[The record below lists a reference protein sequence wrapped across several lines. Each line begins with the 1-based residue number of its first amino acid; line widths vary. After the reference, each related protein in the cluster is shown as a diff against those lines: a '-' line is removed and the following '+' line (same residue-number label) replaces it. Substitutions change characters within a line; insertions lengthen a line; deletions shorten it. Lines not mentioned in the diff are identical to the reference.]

1 MFLVGA
7 ILDAFLN
14 VVSDDHMSLLFEERL
29 LLLALQHQEVVQSIL
44 LQLLRLQLHKYVCKL
59 LLESEV
65 LTPHEEIEMLLHL
78 RILLD
83 LEQNIMTD
91 PVLIVQDAGS

>member
-29 LLLALQHQEVVQSIL
+29 LLLALQHQEVMQSIL
-44 LQLLRLQLHKYVCKL
+44 LQLLRLQLH
-59 LLESEV
+59 
-65 LTPHEEIEMLLHL
+65 
-78 RILLD
+78 
-83 LEQNIMTD
+83 
-91 PVLIVQDAGS
+91 